1 MLNLTISL
9 KYGIL
14 IMLNAV
20 CFNIKFKERSVQ
32 MNIRTNQA
40 NLLVD
45 FVIRYP
51 DLFKEIS
58 KRIRLDITN
67 IEVTFYEFSSED
79 QCHTK
84 IRRSNLKGLQYNG
97 YEVLYE
103 EEYKNLK
110 IQILFKWRNGTPLQA
125 CSFFIFYH
133 TFYVSCLNCNLCF
146 LISHIILTIVI

>member
-1 MLNLTISL
+1 
-9 KYGIL
+9 
-14 IMLNAV
+14 
-20 CFNIKFKERSVQ
+20 

-84 IRRSNLKGLQYNG
+84 IRRPNLKGLQYNG

-103 EEYKNLK
+103 EEYKSLK
-110 IQILFKWRNGTPLQA
+110 IQILFK
-125 CSFFIFYH
+125 
-133 TFYVSCLNCNLCF
+133 
-146 LISHIILTIVI
+146 